1 MVVVEHV
8 DRLELLCGAA
18 APSSAH
24 VYDLVGGA
32 DQLAA
37 QVRHVRAVARPGAE
51 VGVPGAREEH
61 EVPVDRVELDVEV
74 VAAAVAGSRFAGAD
88 VRQVPVRDVALAPA
102 RAHGVLFQRNL
113 YVRFLFFF
121 IDSFKALKF
130 FNFYLVKLVIVL
142 NSKFLKIFEISL
154 YIVDH
159 FKKYFPSKSRKL
171 TKGLFLSV
179 KSTDKTRSSS
189 A

>member
-1 MVVVEHV
+1 MQPLARLGAPAFRYVHVGYFREHDVVRVVVVEHV

-32 DQLAA
+32 HQLSA

-88 VRQVPVRDVALAPA
+88 VRQVPVRDVALSPA

-113 YVRFLFFF
+113 YVRFLFF
-121 IDSFKALKF
+121 L
-130 FNFYLVKLVIVL
+130 LIVL
-142 NSKFLKIFEISL
+142 KHSNFLIFI
-154 YIVDH
+154 
-159 FKKYFPSKSRKL
+159 
-171 TKGLFLSV
+171 
-179 KSTDKTRSSS
+179 
-189 A
+189 